1 VNSLLIISQLARV
14 GADNYEI
21 IKREEIMED
30 LGRLLRHP
38 DDGVR
43 SKCCNLIGNL
53 CRHDASFYDDLKR
66 TIRVGKDTTSILTQL
81 IDRCIDSDSKTRKFA
96 CFAVGNAAF
105 HSAALYDQ
113 LRTAIPYL
121 VQALRDSD
129 DKTRANAAGA
139 LGNLVR
145 NDGNLAEELV
155 FHKVGKE
162 LLAVAREDKMENPR
176 RISLF
181 SLGTLA
187 VYSLCRR
194 EIVAGGVQD
203 AMSEL
208 KDGCKDEVTV
218 KYLDRLQ
225 NKLSAR
231 CIG

>member
-1 VNSLLIISQLARV
+1 
-14 GADNYEI
+14 
-21 IKREEIMED
+21 MED

-53 CRHDASFYDDLKR
+53 CRHDSSFYDDLKK
-66 TIRVGKDTTSILTQL
+66 TVRVGGGGEVTILTQL
-81 IDRCIDSDSKTRKFA
+81 IDRCIDNDGKTRKFA

-105 HSAALYDQ
+105 HSAALYDS

-121 VQALRDSD
+121 VEGLKDKD

-145 NDGNLAEELV
+145 NGGQLAEELV
-155 FHKVGKE
+155 FHKVGKDLLE
-162 LLAVAREDKMENPR
+162 LARGDQMENPR

-194 EIVAGGVQD
+194 EIVAGGV
-203 AMSEL
+203 AEVLVEL
-208 KDGCKDEVTV
+208 RDGCKDDAVTV
-218 KYLDRLQ
+218 KYLERLKT
-225 NKLSAR
+225 KLKSS
-231 CIG
+231 CVG